1 MDDNTIEFP
10 FEDILNLRAGEQA
23 EGGDLTRLRF
33 DDVIPEGSPQEAP
46 ADARQDGGPV
56 LLQFADDEKLPARI
70 KVIGVG
76 GGGGNAVS
84 TMVKA
89 DIKGVEFIAANTD
102 RQALDRTVSPNK
114 LQIGS
119 QLTRGRGAGA
129 NPEIGRNAALED
141 AEKIKAALE
150 GTEMVFI
157 TAGMG
162 GGTGTGAAPVIARLA
177 RDGGALTVGVVTK
190 PFTFEGDKRLRY
202 AVDGINELK
211 KNVDA
216 LIVIPN
222 DRLINLAEK
231 NARVGEAFKMSD
243 DVLMQAVKGISD
255 VVMMPGRVNV
265 DFADVKT
272 VMASKGR
279 AVMGM
284 GVAKGP
290 GRALEAAHRA
300 ISSPL
305 IEDGS
310 IKGARAVLINIT
322 GGSDMEIKE
331 IDEVMGV
338 IKSEVDQDANIIFGM
353 VDNDGLREEIMVTVI
368 ATGFDEE
375 GVRLRA
381 KTPASLKEY
390 MQKEHRQ
397 LPERPPV
404 KRRQEAANATFD
416 LFGAKR
422 EDLDKPA
429 YLRRAA
435 D

>member
-1 MDDNTIEFP
+1 
-10 FEDILNLRAGEQA
+10 
-23 EGGDLTRLRF
+23 
-33 DDVIPEGSPQEAP
+33 
-46 ADARQDGGPV
+46 
-56 LLQFADDEKLPARI
+56 
-70 KVIGVG
+70 
-76 GGGGNAVS
+76 
-84 TMVKA
+84 
-89 DIKGVEFIAANTD
+89 
-102 RQALDRTVSPNK
+102 
-114 LQIGS
+114 
-119 QLTRGRGAGA
+119 
-129 NPEIGRNAALED
+129 
-141 AEKIKAALE
+141 
-150 GTEMVFI
+150 
-157 TAGMG
+157 
-162 GGTGTGAAPVIARLA
+162 
-177 RDGGALTVGVVTK
+177 
-190 PFTFEGDKRLRY
+190 
-202 AVDGINELK
+202 
-211 KNVDA
+211 
-216 LIVIPN
+216 
-222 DRLINLAEK
+222 
-231 NARVGEAFKMSD
+231 
-243 DVLMQAVKGISD
+243 
-255 VVMMPGRVNV
+255 
-265 DFADVKT
+265 
-272 VMASKGR
+272 
-279 AVMGM
+279 
-284 GVAKGP
+284 
-290 GRALEAAHRA
+290 LEAAHRA